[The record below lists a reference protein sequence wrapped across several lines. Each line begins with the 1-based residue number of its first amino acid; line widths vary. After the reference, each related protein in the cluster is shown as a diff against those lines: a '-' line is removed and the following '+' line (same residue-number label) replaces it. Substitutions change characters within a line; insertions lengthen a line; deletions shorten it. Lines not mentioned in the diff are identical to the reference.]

1 MKDKDLIRL
10 QHMLEASRDARSFA
24 EGRQQNDLYQNK
36 MLTMAIIKELEII
49 GEAAANVSQETRDR
63 FPQIPWADIIGMRNR
78 LVHVYF
84 RINLYVIWSTVQKDL
99 TELIEELEKIPGL
112 K

>member
-10 QHMLEASRDARSFA
+10 QHMLEASRDAKSFA
-24 EGRQQNDLYQNK
+24 EGRQQNDLYKDK

-49 GEAAANVSQETRDR
+49 GEAAVNVSQETRDR
-63 FPQIPWADIIGMRNR
+63 FPQIPWTDIIGMRNR

-84 RINLYVIWSTVQKDL
+84 RVNLYVIWSTVQRNL